1 MTPPPELRLVVAVP
15 TFRRPATLA
24 GLLAR
29 LPERLAEVE
38 GARVEVLVLDNDPA
52 GSARQVVRDAPLP
65 VRYVVEARPGIAA
78 VRDRALDETAD
89 ADLLA
94 FLDDDERPR
103 ERWLAALVDTW
114 RDTGRPAAVMGRVIS
129 VFAHEPDPWLLATG
143 VFRRRPRPTG
153 IEIPVA
159 ASGNLLLDLR
169 QVRSLGT
176 RFDVTL
182 GLAGGEDTLFS
193 RALVDAGGRIVWC
206 NESEAEDLVPAERM
220 TRAWAMRRAFNGGNG
235 AVQVELRLARGPA
248 RRALV
253 RARALVGGTGRTV
266 AGAARH
272 VWGRWTG
279 DLESDARGLRTSHR
293 GRGMVAGAF
302 GHLHR
307 QYARDGATPQG
318 ARPASSATGSNDET
332 AAGISA

>member
-1 MTPPPELRLVVAVP
+1 MTLELVDHIPQVGGKMRFIRSDAPPELRLVVAVP

-29 LPERLAEVE
+29 LPERVAEVE
-38 GARVEVLVLDNDPA
+38 GARVEVLVPDNDPA

-65 VRYVVEARPGIAA
+65 VRYVVEPRPGIAA
-78 VRDRALDETAD
+78 VRDRALDEAAD

-103 ERWLAALVDTW
+103 ERWLAALVGTW

-153 IEIPVA
+153 LEIPVA

-182 GLAGGEDTLFS
+182 GLAGA
-193 RALVDAGGRIVWC
+193 R
-206 NESEAEDLVPAERM
+206 
-220 TRAWAMRRAFNGGNG
+220 TRSS
-235 AVQVELRLARGPA
+235 PA
-248 RRALV
+248 RSSPRA
-253 RARALVGGTGRTV
+253 
-266 AGAARH
+266 AGSCGATSPRP
-272 VWGRWTG
+272 
-279 DLESDARGLRTSHR
+279 RTSS
-293 GRGMVAGAF
+293 
-302 GHLHR
+302 
-307 QYARDGATPQG
+307 
-318 ARPASSATGSNDET
+318 RPSA
-332 AAGISA
+332 